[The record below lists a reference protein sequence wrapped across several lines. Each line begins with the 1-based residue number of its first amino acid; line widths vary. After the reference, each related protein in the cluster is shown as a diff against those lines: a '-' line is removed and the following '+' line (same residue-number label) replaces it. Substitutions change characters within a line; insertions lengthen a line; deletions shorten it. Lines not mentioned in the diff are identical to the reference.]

1 MEKYERPDSTE
12 PMLAADP
19 TENSEANEPAEPIDK
34 IDPADPIE
42 RIEPAEPIDRIDP
55 VEPIDR
61 IDPADPDPDPDPDP
75 VAPTGTDEPRLFP
88 MGAFSQQGRFRRPPP
103 ERCPMA
109 AARALSHVCRPSA
122 VPCQPPEANLCHQ
135 RDGRRCGRGG

>member
-75 VAPTGTDEPRLFP
+75 VEPTGTDEPRLFP
-88 MGAFSQQGRFRRPPP
+88 MGAILAAGPVPP
-103 ERCPMA
+103 A
-109 AARALSHVCRPSA
+109 AARALSHVSRPSA
-122 VPCQPPEANLCHQ
+122 VPCQPPE
-135 RDGRRCGRGG
+135 RCPMSAARG